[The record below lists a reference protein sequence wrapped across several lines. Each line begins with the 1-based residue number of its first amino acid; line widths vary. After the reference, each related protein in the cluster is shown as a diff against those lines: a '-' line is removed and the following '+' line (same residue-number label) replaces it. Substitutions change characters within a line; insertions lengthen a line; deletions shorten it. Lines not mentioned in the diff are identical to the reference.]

1 MYAHVACFD
10 GPRSAE
16 LIAADDRAG
25 KERILPAIEADEQ
38 MREELVALLVLRQPD
53 GAELAITVCRT
64 EAGLERGR
72 TIITNSELLPGED
85 PALLPGPDRLAT
97 YQVVA
102 SRMWNG
108 VPA

>member
-64 EAGLERGR
+64 EEGLERGR

-85 PALLPGPDRLAT
+85 PALPGPDRFAT
-97 YQVVA
+97 YEVVA
-102 SRMWNG
+102 SRMWNA
-108 VPA
+108 VTA